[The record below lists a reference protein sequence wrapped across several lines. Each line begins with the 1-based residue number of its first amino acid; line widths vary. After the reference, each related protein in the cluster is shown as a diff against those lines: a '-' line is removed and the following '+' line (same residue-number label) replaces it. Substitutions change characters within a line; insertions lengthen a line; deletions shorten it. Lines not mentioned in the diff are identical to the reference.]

1 MLSDELLL
9 KVEKPARYIGNEVN
23 VVSKNLDEVDI
34 RFCFAF
40 PDVYEVG
47 MSHLG
52 MQILYFYLN
61 RRKDTFCERVFSP
74 WVDMEKVLREENIPL
89 FALETGDKL
98 TDFDFIGFTLQYEM
112 SYTNILQIL
121 DLANIPFN
129 SKDRG
134 EEYPLII
141 AGGSCAYNPE
151 PLAPFVDFFY
161 IGEGEVLLDEIMDKY
176 KEHKKNGGS
185 KDDYLK
191 SLLELGGIYVPK
203 FYDVTYNDDG
213 TIKTFKPNIPQA
225 KEVIK
230 KTVVKDFSTA
240 YVPEKM
246 LVPLIE
252 IVHDRAAIEV
262 FRGCVRG
269 CRFCQAGYTY
279 RPQREKDHKTII
291 EQSKCLM
298 DSSGHEEI
306 SLLSLSTGDYTEFQD
321 LALGLLDTF
330 KDEKVNLS
338 LPSLRID
345 GISIDIINKIQS
357 ERKSSLTF
365 APEAGTQRMRDV
377 INKGI
382 NEQEILDG
390 ARLSFENGF
399 NKIKLYFMMG
409 LPTETDEDIIG
420 IANLA
425 DKIVGEYYK
434 LDKSLRNRPVQVTL
448 STSNFV
454 PKCFTPF
461 QWEEQ
466 DLNENFMRKQRLLK
480 SSFRS
485 KQIRYNYH
493 DSVISVLEGVIARGD
508 RRVSDLIVD
517 AYKNG
522 ARFDGWSEHFKVD
535 IWDNAF
541 VNTNIDRSFYTTRK
555 RKDDEILPWDFL
567 NIGVSKE
574 FLLREKEN
582 AYKQSVTPN
591 CFEKCANCGATMF
604 EGGVCYQK

>member
-23 VVSKNLDEVDI
+23 VVSKNTDEVDI

-61 RRKDTFCERVFSP
+61 RRDDTFCERVFSP
-74 WVDMEKVLREENIPL
+74 WVDMEDILREENIPL
-89 FALETGDKL
+89 FALESGDKL

-121 DLANIPFN
+121 DLSNIPFYA
-129 SKDRG
+129 KDRD
-134 EEYPLII
+134 EDYPLII

-151 PLAPFVDFFY
+151 PLAEFIDFFY
-161 IGEGEVLLDEIMDKY
+161 IGEGEVLLDEIMDRY
-176 KEHKKNGGS
+176 KIHKNNGGT
-185 KDDYLK
+185 KEEFLK
-191 SLLELGGIYVPK
+191 SLVDLDGIYIPR
-203 FYDVTYNDDG
+203 FYDVAYNEDG
-213 TIKTFKPNIPQA
+213 TINSFKPNIVGA

-230 KTVVKDFSTA
+230 KVLIQDFNTA
-240 YVPEKM
+240 YTPEKM

-252 IVHDRAAIEV
+252 IVHDRASVEV
-262 FRGCVRG
+262 FRGCARG

-279 RPQREKDHKTII
+279 RPQREKSA
-291 EQSKCLM
+291 EVLLQQSKCLI
-298 DSSGHEEI
+298 DNSGHEEI
-306 SLLSLSTGDYTEFQD
+306 SLVSLSTGDYSEFKP
-321 LALGLLDTF
+321 LALGLI
-330 KDEKVNLS
+330 DEFENKKVNIS

-345 GISIDIINKIQS
+345 GISIDIINKVQR

-382 NEQEILDG
+382 TEEEILDG
-390 ARLSFENGF
+390 AKLSFENGF

-409 LPTETDEDIIG
+409 LPTETDEDIVG

-425 DKIVGEYYK
+425 DKIVGQYYK
-434 LDKSLRNRPVQVTL
+434 LDKSLRTRPVQVTV

-461 QWEEQ
+461 QWEAQ
-466 DLNENFMRKQRLLK
+466 DLNENFMRKQQLLK
-480 SSFRS
+480 SSIRS

-508 RRVSDLIVD
+508 RRISALILN
-517 AYKNG
+517 AYENG

-535 IWDNAF
+535 IWNNAF
-541 VNTNIDRSFYTTRK
+541 NNTNIDRFFYTTRV
-555 RKDDEILPWDFL
+555 RDDNEILPWDFL
-567 NIGVSKE
+567 NIGITKK
-574 FLLREKEN
+574 FLISEKEN
-582 AYKQSVTPN
+582 AYKESVTPN
-591 CFEKCANCGATMF
+591 CFDKCANCGATMF
-604 EGGVCYQK
+604 EGGVCYKK

>member
-23 VVSKNLDEVDI
+23 VVSKDLKDIDI

-52 MQILYFYLN
+52 SQIIYYYLN
-61 RRKDTFCERVFSP
+61 RRQDTFCERVYSP
-74 WVDMEKVLREENIPL
+74 WVDMEKVLREENLPL
-89 FALETGDKL
+89 FALESGDKL

-121 DLANIPFN
+121 DLGKIPFY

-161 IGEGEVLLDEIMDKY
+161 IGEGEVLLDDIMDKY

-185 KDDYLK
+185 KDEYLK
-191 SLLELGGIYVPK
+191 SLLELDGIYVPK
-203 FYDVTYNDDG
+203 FYDVDYNDDG
-213 TIKTFKPNIPQA
+213 TIKSFTPNIPEA
-225 KEVIK
+225 KAVIK
-230 KTVVKDFSTA
+230 KTLVKDFSTA
-240 YVPEKM
+240 FVPDKT

-252 IVHDRAAIEV
+252 IVHDRAAVEV

-291 EQSKCLM
+291 EQSKCLI

-306 SLLSLSTGDYTEFQD
+306 SLLSLSTGDYTEFQE
-321 LALGLLDTF
+321 LATGLLDTF

-382 NEQEILDG
+382 TEEEILEG

-420 IANLA
+420 IATLA

-434 LDKSLRNRPVQVTL
+434 LDKSLRTRPVSVTL

-508 RRVSDLIVD
+508 RRVSALIAD
-517 AYKNG
+517 AYNNG
-522 ARFDGWSEHFKVD
+522 ARFDGWSEHFKLE

-541 VNTNIDRSFYTTRK
+541 ENTKIDRSFYTTRK
-555 RKDDEILPWDFL
+555 RSDDEILPWDFL
-567 NIGVSKE
+567 NIGITKQ